1 MVFRAFLAPRIGGD
15 CCCWSGRSQFRFKER
30 GQSKLLPFHFGNWVA
45 ALVPAIVCSTL
56 AEPRKYASFWMVHR
70 EVAEDR
76 RVLCRLECDPGLT
89 AIGQKC
95 EHNGRTSVAWHRDEP
110 VTQVVTEAPCF
121 ESTLIA
127 RKRSARSSLRLN
139 CLRLGKS

>member
-1 MVFRAFLAPRIGGD
+1 MGFVGTATLSLVQRAPCRLRGLSPHEPRSRKMVFRAFLAPRIGGD

-89 AIGQKC
+89 AIGQK
-95 EHNGRTSVAWHRDEP
+95 
-110 VTQVVTEAPCF
+110 
-121 ESTLIA
+121 
-127 RKRSARSSLRLN
+127 
-139 CLRLGKS
+139 